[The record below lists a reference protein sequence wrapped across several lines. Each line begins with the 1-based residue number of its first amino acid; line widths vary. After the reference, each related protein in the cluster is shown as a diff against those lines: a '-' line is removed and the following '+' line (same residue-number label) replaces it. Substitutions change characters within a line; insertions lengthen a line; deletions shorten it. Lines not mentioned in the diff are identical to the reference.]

1 MKTKITTSIFLV
13 LVTISLKIAAQVPS
27 YIPTNGLVGWWP
39 FNNNAND
46 ESGNANHGAIV
57 NAVPTSDRFS
67 NSNSAYNFN
76 GTNSLIR
83 INNNF
88 FDIGWQ
94 SWTVSC
100 WINSTTLN
108 NPGSANN
115 NQCIFNTIPLNGFA
129 LDFNWGSSN
138 KYALWANSNPSNS
151 SWDVLFNNKS
161 ISNISINTWNHLV
174 VVKNGTNYYFYI
186 NGVLDKTFTS
196 STSVPSYL
204 AKFSIGNT
212 DISKTIEPFK
222 GTLDDYGIWDT
233 VLTPLQINDIYNAT
247 PTSLNE
253 NKGNI
258 ENINLFPSPIE
269 GSRMTLEFT
278 SKINDK
284 ISVQIVDNLGNIV
297 SEHFEII
304 EIGKNDTQINV
315 ENLAT
320 GFYYLKIT
328 SNGYKQNM
336 KFVKE

>member
-1 MKTKITTSIFLV
+1 MKTKITISI
-13 LVTISLKIAAQVPS
+13 ISILFIISFKIGAQVPS
-27 YIPTNGLVGWWP
+27 YIPTNGLIGWWP

-46 ESGNANHGAIV
+46 ESGNANHGTIV
-57 NAVPTSDRFS
+57 NAIITSDRFS
-67 NSNSAYNFN
+67 NNNSAYNFN

-88 FDIGWQ
+88 FNIGWQ

-108 NPGSANN
+108 NPGSGNN

-151 SWDVLFNNKS
+151 NWDVLFNNKS
-161 ISNISINTWNHLV
+161 NSNISINTWNHLV
-174 VVKNGTNYYFYI
+174 VVKNGLNYYLYI
-186 NGVLDKTFTS
+186 NGVLDKTITS
-196 STSVPSYL
+196 SITVSSYF

-212 DISKTIEPFK
+212 DISQAIEPFK

-233 VLTPLQINDIYNAT
+233 VLTPLQINGIYNAT
-247 PTSLNE
+247 PTNLNE
-253 NKGNI
+253 NKSTI

-269 GSRMTLEFT
+269 GQTMSLVFT

-284 ISVQIVDNLGNIV
+284 ILVQIVDNIGNIV
-297 SEHFEII
+297 FEHSEIV

-315 ENLAT
+315 ENLAN
-320 GFYYLKIT
+320 GFYYLKIA
-328 SNGYKQNM
+328 SNGYNKNM